1 MSQLRAYFVQDAGE
15 QEIGV
20 AVIAQTTRE
29 AKKIA
34 YNSGE
39 LYCKYIDL
47 RARWLRNVNVEGF
60 KKGRM
65 TYEKAEAV

>member
-1 MSQLRAYFVQDAGE
+1 MSQLRAYFVQDAKE

-29 AKKIA
+29 AKQIA

-39 LYCKYIDL
+39 LCCKYIDL
-47 RARWLRNVNVEGF
+47 RARWLRNVNVKGL